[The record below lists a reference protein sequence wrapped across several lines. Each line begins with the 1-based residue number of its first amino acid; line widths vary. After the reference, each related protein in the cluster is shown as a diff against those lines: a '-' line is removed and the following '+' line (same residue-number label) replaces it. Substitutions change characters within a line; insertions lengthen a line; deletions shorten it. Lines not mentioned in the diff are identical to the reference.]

1 MKSFKWVC
9 VTLMVVALAFGFTA
23 CSGKEGASQGAK
35 AKPEDRAQPADQ
47 AAQPAEQ
54 AAQPS
59 QAAEQSAEVQT
70 PAPAAE
76 GQPQDAAQAPSDAPP
91 EGEIGKPEVAEIMG
105 TVLDSG
111 GEIVVFTD
119 QGNYAVTGEDL
130 SDMVGKTVRVLGSLQ
145 EDGGHRTIKVIS
157 VYEIK

>member
-1 MKSFKWVC
+1 MKSFTWVC
-9 VTLMVVALAFGFTA
+9 VSFVVVALAFGFTA
-23 CSGKEGASQGAK
+23 CSGKEGANPRAK
-35 AKPEDRAQPADQ
+35 AEQEDRAQPAQQ
-47 AAQPAEQ
+47 AAQPA
-54 AAQPS
+54 QPG
-59 QAAEQSAEVQT
+59 EQSAEVQT
-70 PAPAAE
+70 PPPGSPPVA
-76 GQPQDAAQAPSDAPP
+76 QPQDAAQAPETAPAA
-91 EGEIGKPEVAEIMG
+91 GELGKPEVAEIMG

-145 EDGGHRTIKVIS
+145 EDGGRRTIKVIS